1 MRKQMGMFSSKT
13 LFTTQMAD
21 LWVVDDDSRS
31 RTVLFNRNIMQ
42 VMYIYIKFKKK
53 LVSKLKV
60 KLILTMYFT
69 SQNT

>member
-1 MRKQMGMFSSKT
+1 MFSSKT

-42 VMYIYIKFKKK
+42 VMYIYIKFKNK
-53 LVSKLKV
+53 LVAKLKV